1 MLYYAP
7 MDMFS
12 ALAEPTRRSI
22 IEMLASRGQLS
33 ATAISRKFHVS
44 PPAISQHLKVLR
56 EARLV
61 RMEKRAQQRIY
72 EINPD
77 AMLELGEWAKRM
89 AAQYERRFDAL
100 ERILK
105 AEESKTLKGREAR
118 RRRRRALAPKVEDP
132 AHSGATRKRPKLRS
146 RKEKQHGNSNQGTQG
161 SHFGKNQAGR

>member
-1 MLYYAP
+1 MINSNSNEYRTRVPFHLSLDLIKRILYYAA

-22 IEMLASRGQLS
+22 LEMLATKGQLS

-61 RMEKRAQQRIY
+61 RIEKRAQQRIY

-77 AMLELGEWAKRM
+77 AMLELEEWAKRM
-89 AAQYERRFDAL
+89 AAHWDRRFDAL
-100 ERILK
+100 EKL
-105 AEESKTLKGREAR
+105 AQGEERKT
-118 RRRRRALAPKVEDP
+118 
-132 AHSGATRKRPKLRS
+132 PKLRS
-146 RKEKQHGNSNQGTQG
+146 RKEEQNGNSN
-161 SHFGKNQAGR
+161 